1 VTLAKATKDPNAI
14 LPFSIDWAEWIS
26 DIAGESVASASWSV
40 DSPPDAALVI
50 GATSVSGA
58 VATAVV
64 SGGTLGR
71 SYNLRCRIT
80 TAPSSYI
87 DDRTI
92 SVRVESR

>member
-1 VTLAKATKDPNAI
+1 MTLAKATKDPNAV

-50 GATSVSGA
+50 GATSVAGA
-58 VATAVV
+58 VATAVI

-80 TAPSSYI
+80 TAPSGYI